1 MLLPRLLELLGDAGV
16 RRVVD
21 QTPLVMVLL
30 LLRLLMLLR
39 RLMLLLLKR
48 HLVHWL
54 ELNRL
59 KIGRAPITDG
69 GVTNLDDE
77 VTMVIM
83 KRQMVMIE
91 RHPAL
96 TILNA

>member
-59 KIGRAPITDG
+59 KIG
-69 GVTNLDDE
+69 
-77 VTMVIM
+77 
-83 KRQMVMIE
+83 
-91 RHPAL
+91 
-96 TILNA
+96 